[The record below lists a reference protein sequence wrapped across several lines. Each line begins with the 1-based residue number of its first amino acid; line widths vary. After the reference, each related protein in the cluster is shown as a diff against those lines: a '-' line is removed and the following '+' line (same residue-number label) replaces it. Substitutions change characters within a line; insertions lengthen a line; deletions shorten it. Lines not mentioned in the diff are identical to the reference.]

1 MKFGNRYWLNEESVR
16 ELVDRRHLTHIEFA
30 ALLGVS
36 RTYWSQIVNGR
47 RALTPKVR
55 RALLTVLP
63 EDEGQLWRVERRAA
77 ASWKA

>member
-16 ELVDRRHLTHIEFA
+16 ALVDKRHLTHHEFA

-36 RTYWSQIVNGR
+36 RAYWSQIVNGR

-55 RALLTVLP
+55 RALLGVLP
-63 EDEGQLWRVERRAA
+63 GTEARLCRVERRAA
-77 ASWKA
+77 ANWKP